1 MSSDVSVVNGALL
14 SLGARPINAF
24 TDPTPEARIA
34 TRRYADV
41 RDDLL
46 RQHPWNFALK
56 RTSLPASTTAPAWE
70 HTNAYPVPA
79 DFLRLHELNNPTRTP
94 YTIENTADGTIIATD
109 LDSPIEINYVRRI
122 TQPDLMDPSFRNA
135 LSLAL
140 AKDWAEKLTGNSEKV
155 ELAERRAMLAL
166 QAART
171 ADGQEVYPE
180 SYQAFDWVDARI

>member
-46 RQHPWNFALK
+46 RRHPWNFALK
-56 RTSLPASTTAPAWE
+56 RTSLPASTTTPAWE

-140 AKDWAEKLTGNSEKV
+140 AMDWAEKLTGNSDKV
-155 ELAERRAMLAL
+155 QIAEVRAMKAL

-180 SYQAFDWVDARI
+180 SYQAFDWVDARV